1 MNKITNITRKEIFDV
16 LLNTYTEDYLFGNPG
31 RRFIFW
37 GTLMPADFLGRLYDL
52 EKIPPKTNHSLI
64 PQHYNLTLFI
74 SS

>member
-52 EKIPPKTNHSLI
+52 EKIQAKDKKFRNAKHLYRI
-64 PQHYNLTLFI
+64 
-74 SS
+74 